1 MRKYLSEFLG
11 TLVLVLFA
19 CGTAAVSGAKIAGT
33 AATAAYL
40 LTALAFGLV
49 IVAVAYSLGHVSG
62 AHINPAVSL
71 GMLLSGRMSFKDFI
85 GYVVAQFLGAIAG
98 AAILYWLIGGG
109 LGLGQNGLYQGDAFK
124 SVMVEVI
131 LTFVFVLAVLGV
143 TSRAASAGKAG
154 LVIGFTLTLAH
165 ILGIYFTGTSVN
177 PARSFGPAL
186 VLSLIGQPDALSVVW
201 VFILAP
207 LMGGALAAAVWQV
220 LDRGEETLKV

>member
-19 CGTAAVSGAKIAGT
+19 CGTAAVSGAKMAGT

-109 LGLGQNGLYQGDAFK
+109 LGLGQNG
-124 SVMVEVI
+124 
-131 LTFVFVLAVLGV
+131 
-143 TSRAASAGKAG
+143 RASCRER
-154 LVIGFTLTLAH
+154 V
-165 ILGIYFTGTSVN
+165 YDDV
-177 PARSFGPAL
+177 
-186 VLSLIGQPDALSVVW
+186 
-201 VFILAP
+201 
-207 LMGGALAAAVWQV
+207 
-220 LDRGEETLKV
+220 